1 MQDAVDTIRTTAVG
15 FSGHLVSKWEYLPD
29 MVSVAVGALTIVY
42 LALKIYLT
50 TQELKYAKESKESNS
65 NPR

>member
-1 MQDAVDTIRTTAVG
+1 MADAVDTIRTTAVG

-29 MVSVAVGALTIVY
+29 MVSVAVGVLTMLY

-50 TQELKYAKESKESNS
+50 IQELKDAKESKKSNS